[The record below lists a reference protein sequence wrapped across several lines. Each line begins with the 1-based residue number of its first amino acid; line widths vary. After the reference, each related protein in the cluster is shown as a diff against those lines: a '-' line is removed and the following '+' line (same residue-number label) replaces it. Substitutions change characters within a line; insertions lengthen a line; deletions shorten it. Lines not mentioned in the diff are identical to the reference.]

1 MIRYVIFQGNIQNV
15 IKIIN
20 VPCCLTMI
28 FATIG
33 LTFDSSLII
42 IAEGELTEI
51 EFKFARDIPTTP
63 AEMDITVIKYV
74 DF

>member
-1 MIRYVIFQGNIQNV
+1 
-15 IKIIN
+15 
-20 VPCCLTMI
+20 MI

-33 LTFDSSLII
+33 LTVDSSLII
-42 IAEGELTEI
+42 TAEVELTEI

-63 AEMDITVIKYV
+63 AEKDITVIRYV

>member
-1 MIRYVIFQGNIQNV
+1 
-15 IKIIN
+15 
-20 VPCCLTMI
+20 MI

-42 IAEGELTEI
+42 TAGGELTEI

-63 AEMDITVIKYV
+63 AEMNVTVIRYV

>member
-1 MIRYVIFQGNIQNV
+1 
-15 IKIIN
+15 
-20 VPCCLTMI
+20 MI

-33 LTFDSSLII
+33 LTFDSSLITTV
-42 IAEGELTEI
+42 EGELTGI

-63 AEMDITVIKYV
+63 AEMNVTVIRYV